1 MSNNS
6 SYHDKS
12 QSLSYFHAYN
22 INEGDDRDEHDELQ
36 EHLSIHLT
44 DKFLSQKSDLFREDD
59 HVIFKVDAPVVNAI
73 LELIADVR
81 ILTSLFL
88 RIVAIILLINIY
100 ALFGFSES
108 FAPDIP
114 YLVKKAG

>member
-1 MSNNS
+1 M
-6 SYHDKS
+6 
-12 QSLSYFHAYN
+12 
-22 INEGDDRDEHDELQ
+22 
-36 EHLSIHLT
+36 SIHLT

-88 RIVAIILLINIY
+88 RIVAIILLINIH

-108 FAPDIP
+108 FTPDVP